1 VDGWSIARGFVANP
15 VIAISVSVIPMSLKA
30 SHVWPP
36 SVATI
41 GHVQAAMS
49 IFLELSVPDRS
60 NGLHVVTISVHV
72 VLGLIA
78 LYTAR
83 WVCVLLV

>member
-1 VDGWSIARGFVANP
+1 MCGPLVLLP
-15 VIAISVSVIPMSLKA
+15 Y
-30 SHVWPP
+30 
-36 SVATI
+36 I

-60 NGLHVVTISVHV
+60 NGLHVVTTSVHV

-78 LYTAR
+78 LHTAR